1 MKRLITSANTYKDS
15 ADKNLRY
22 LGALGEALAKLSNAT
37 TPDQIHD
44 ALSSLGKWFDNVDN
58 IDDAVK
64 AVIDNIEYVSS
75 EYFKESNSAKN
86 VSKVES
92 MIVDYLKGL
101 GYPMTKMDKPPRGY
115 SISYLILP
123 ADECYFED
131 LKTIAAAVANDFD
144 LKPDTGV
151 IGGSWT
157 SYEFKLYGVS
167 FRIGFE
173 RDYEFDPSGKE
184 SSLQLYFK

>member
-1 MKRLITSANTYKDS
+1 
-15 ADKNLRY
+15 
-22 LGALGEALAKLSNAT
+22 
-37 TPDQIHD
+37 
-44 ALSSLGKWFDNVDN
+44 
-58 IDDAVK
+58 
-64 AVIDNIEYVSS
+64 
-75 EYFKESNSAKN
+75 
-86 VSKVES
+86 
-92 MIVDYLKGL
+92 
-101 GYPMTKMDKPPRGY
+101 MDRPPKGY

-131 LKTIAAAVANDFD
+131 LKTVASAVANDFD
-144 LKPDTGV
+144 LKPDTGL